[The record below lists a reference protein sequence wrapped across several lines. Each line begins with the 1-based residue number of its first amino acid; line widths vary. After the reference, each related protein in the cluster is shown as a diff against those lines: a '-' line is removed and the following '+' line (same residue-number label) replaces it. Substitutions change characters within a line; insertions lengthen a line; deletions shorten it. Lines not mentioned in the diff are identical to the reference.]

1 MQKGYQPENLG
12 IRGHL
17 ESTIPMDVCY
27 TRTDEKPVFS
37 ICSGTP
43 IKSGGG
49 KPEAMEGLLGPA
61 LSGFPLAENREICLD
76 QGEFCPDFL

>member
-1 MQKGYQPENLG
+1 MF
-12 IRGHL
+12 R
-17 ESTIPMDVCY
+17 
-27 TRTDEKPVFS
+27 
-37 ICSGTP
+37 TP

-49 KPEAMEGLLGPA
+49 NPEAIEGLLGPA